1 MFKRVGIYMQG
12 KQVIPINDV
21 QEAEQADRH
30 YTAGYRAALLFTF
43 RSVLDELGYNS
54 LEEKQ
59 AAWILE
65 REEAIAILRKVCAA
79 YGDNDW
85 PDDLSLGDV
94 ITRHLEKYLP

>member
-1 MFKRVGIYMQG
+1 MTLESPAFMPGEYV
-12 KQVIPINDV
+12 N
-21 QEAEQADRH
+21 
-30 YTAGYRAALLFTF
+30 F